1 MFGYSLD
8 WIGRLFASLAFLCA
22 LVAAFGATQSAPTS
36 VASRKAIFWHRMTL
50 RAAILA
56 ALFSALASFF

>member
-1 MFGYSLD
+1 
-8 WIGRLFASLAFLCA
+8 
-22 LVAAFGATQSAPTS
+22 LVAAFAASKSDPNSPQRVNKRSGFWQSTA
-36 VASRKAIFWHRMTL
+36 V